1 MFKYFVIAVMILS
14 IACSEKK
21 NPANSQAKEQIKT
34 DFAEIILKHDNT
46 ESDEPKTVLDRFMY
60 MNGFRTAQNM
70 VRDSL
75 SLSLDYLIQGFVDAL
90 KGGDPKIPVDS
101 MDAVMQQFSQFMTA
115 RVDSISKSKEIEASV
130 AAVKNLSE
138 AEEFLEK
145 NKNKPGVITLPSG
158 LQYKVLK
165 EGTGNS
171 PTTKDAVLVHMTS
184 TFPDGTIFDDTRGG
198 EPRAIPNEKMIPGW
212 LEAITK
218 MKEGSRWIVY
228 MHPNLGFGE
237 SGAEGRVPPNKMT
250 IVDVELI
257 KIMTPE
263 EIREFLKKNP
273 PKPPGPGMGGLPNK
287 GF

>member
-1 MFKYFVIAVMILS
+1 MFRYFVLFAMFFS
-14 IACSEKK
+14 IACSDKT
-21 NPANSQAKEQIKT
+21 NPDKSQDKEQLKK
-34 DFAEIILKHDNT
+34 DFSEIIRKHDNT
-46 ESDEPKTVLDRFMY
+46 APDEPKSVVDKFMY
-60 MNGFRTAQNM
+60 MNGYRTAQNM
-70 VRDSL
+70 LRDSL

-90 KGGDPKIPVDS
+90 KEGDPKIPVDS
-101 MDAVMQQFSQFMTA
+101 MEAVMQEFSQFMTA
-115 RVDSISKSKEIEASV
+115 RMDSIAKSKEIEASV

-145 NKNKPGVITLPSG
+145 NKNKPGVVTLPSG

-171 PTTKDAVLVHMTS
+171 PTTMDDVLVHMTS

-263 EIREFLKKNP
+263 EIKEFLKKNP